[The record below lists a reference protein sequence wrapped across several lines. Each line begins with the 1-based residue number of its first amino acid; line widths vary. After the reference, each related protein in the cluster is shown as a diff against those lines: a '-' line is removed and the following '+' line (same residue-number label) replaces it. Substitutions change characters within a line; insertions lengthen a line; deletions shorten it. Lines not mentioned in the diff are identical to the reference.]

1 MVINR
6 YFLKN
11 TLLFLRAQ
19 ELNIGISSTNMLQC
33 VVVPLATFL
42 HILRVVS
49 PTSIYSIYGMP
60 HKPVTP
66 FRHSCS
72 LQHIL
77 IRNL

>member
-19 ELNIGISSTNMLQC
+19 ELNIGISTNMLQC

-49 PTSIYSIYGMP
+49 PRLQAFIQSTACPINRLRLSDIPGLYSIY
-60 HKPVTP
+60 
-66 FRHSCS
+66 
-72 LQHIL
+72 
-77 IRNL
+77 